1 MPLWRNAIDLGDT
14 NVSADSRTPPGGDS
28 EGRPNQTTT
37 GDQTDTDTAMVPPAV
52 DDEGEAWPDPRPLT
66 ETVARTTFPT
76 SALPDKVAAFV
87 RSAARSIGVDEG
99 VIGTVVLA
107 VLSAATVGRV
117 RVKAWGSLVERTVL
131 WVLVIAEPGE
141 RKTSVFALARKPL
154 EKVQAE
160 LVTEAMKD
168 RRAAL
173 GRLAAANAALKE
185 AEKQLAA
192 AYGAADDPERD
203 EDNAPDLEAANERV
217 EAAARRVSDSAVDE
231 LPRLVASDVTPEAL
245 HDLMAA
251 HGGRMA
257 LLIPEGQSLLH
268 RLANAG
274 SGADLEPY
282 LAGHAGDTMYKDRVT
297 RSVDPVEDPSLVMA
311 VMTQPEVFSSKATD
325 EMKWSG
331 FLDRFLLVRPRSL
344 AGTRSARSP
353 EVGAFE
359 LMDYQQTIAHMVR
372 AFWTLE
378 EPRVV
383 GLSREAEEIA
393 VAFHDE
399 IEPTL
404 RRGAEVP
411 GRSPGWAKKLVGAML
426 RTAGTLAVAD
436 DPMATEVS
444 AGQVQAAIDLMRFY
458 EAHTST
464 VNRTLLNPSLSEQ
477 LGWATKVL
485 GALARLHE
493 KGHRHVTTRE
503 VVRGTYEGTNEP
515 VTKALGSLAELGWV
529 IRESHRDVGTAVGNQ
544 AWALHPGLSQ
554 WAEKY
559 R

>member
-1 MPLWRNAIDLGDT
+1 MSAVTRMTPGQPAEGHSTNHDDHQTIDT
-14 NVSADSRTPPGGDS
+14 RIPPNVDA
-28 EGRPNQTTT
+28 
-37 GDQTDTDTAMVPPAV
+37 
-52 DDEGEAWPDPRPLT
+52 EGEAWEDPRPLT
-66 ETVARTTFPT
+66 ETVARATFPT

-359 LMDYQQTIAHMVR
+359 LMDYQQTVEHMVR
-372 AFWTLE
+372 EFWPLT
-378 EPRVV
+378 EPRLLT
-383 GLSREAEEIA
+383 LSRDAEDLA
-393 VAFHDE
+393 VEFHDE
-399 IEPTL
+399 VEPSL
-404 RRGAEVP
+404 RPGAQAP
-411 GRSPGWAKKLVGAML
+411 GRSAGWAKKMVGAML
-426 RTAGTLAVAD
+426 RIAGTLAVAEE
-436 DPMATEVS
+436 PTATTITS
-444 AGQVQAAIDLMRFY
+444 SQIRAATDLMRFY

-464 VNRTLLNPSLSEQ
+464 VNRTLLDAELSSQ
-477 LGWATKVL
+477 LGYATKVL
-485 GALARLHE
+485 DALARLHE
-493 KGHRHVTTRE
+493 AGRTQVSTRE
-503 VVRGTYEGTNEP
+503 VSRKVHDGRSPETTQ
-515 VTKALGSLAELGWV
+515 ALHSLAELGWV
-529 IRESHRDVGTAVGNQ
+529 IHDDRTATPWV
-544 AWALHPGLSQ
+544 LHPGLSQ
-554 WAEKY
+554 WVEKC